1 MKMIGGD
8 VLKNL
13 EKVLESNFV
22 LYVVYIIAFLNI
34 IGYLA
39 ISNFA
44 AVAIFLGISYI
55 TSLFTKSVSLS
66 LLVSLFVTN
75 FLVGAGFIIKL
86 KFREGMENKENHEDE
101 AEPENSSNHN
111 KDKTED
117 GIDCSPCID
126 DPSGVGCS
134 SELKAKC
141 LLEGDDLTE
150 GTTNDDK
157 ENITAKS
164 SPATVDP
171 ESLKNIEGLM
181 TRAEGLM
188 NKIEK
193 SGFKNMIG
201 SLQNIMK

>member
-13 EKVLESNFV
+13 EKVFESNLV
-22 LYVVYIIAFLNI
+22 LYVLYIIAFLNI

-86 KFREGMENKENHEDE
+86 KFREGMDN
-101 AEPENSSNHN
+101 NHN
-111 KDKTED
+111 NENNEEHDSESENASKED
-117 GIDCSPCID
+117 DECTPCFET
-126 DPSGVGCS
+126 PMGKGCKGD
-134 SELKAKC
+134 LKARC
-141 LLEGDDLTE
+141 LTDSEDLT
-150 GTTNDDK
+150 GDIKTDDK
-157 ENITAKS
+157 EDLNAKS
-164 SPATVDP
+164 TPAAVDS
-171 ESLKNIEGLM
+171 ESLKSIEGLM

-193 SGFKNMIG
+193 SGFKNMIEG
-201 SLQNIMK
+201 LQGMMK

>member
-13 EKVLESNFV
+13 EKVFESNLV
-22 LYVVYIIAFLNI
+22 LYVLYIIAFLNI

-75 FLVGAGFIIKL
+75 FLVGAGFIIRL
-86 KFREGMENKENHEDE
+86 KFREGMNNNENNEEDDS
-101 AEPENSSNHN
+101 EPENAS
-111 KDKTED
+111 KDDDECK
-117 GIDCSPCID
+117 PCFETPI
-126 DPSGVGCS
+126 GKGCQGD
-134 SELKAKC
+134 LKARC
-141 LLEGDDLTE
+141 LTDSEDLTE
-150 GTTNDDK
+150 DIKTDDK
-157 ENITAKS
+157 EDLNAKS
-164 SPATVDP
+164 TPAAVNA

-201 SLQNIMK
+201 GLQSMMK

>member
-1 MKMIGGD
+1 MIGGD

-13 EKVLESNFV
+13 EKVFESNLV
-22 LYVVYIIAFLNI
+22 LYVLYIIAFLNI

-75 FLVGAGFIIKL
+75 FLVGAGFIIRL
-86 KFREGMENKENHEDE
+86 KFREGMDNKEEDDS
-101 AEPENSSNHN
+101 EPENDS
-111 KDKTED
+111 KDDDECK
-117 GIDCSPCID
+117 PCFETPI
-126 DPSGVGCS
+126 GKGCQGD
-134 SELKAKC
+134 LKATC
-141 LLEGDDLTE
+141 LTDSEDLT
-150 GTTNDDK
+150 GDIKTDDK
-157 ENITAKS
+157 QDLNGKS
-164 SPATVDP
+164 SPATVDKD
-171 ESLKNIEGLM
+171 SLKDIEGLM

-201 SLQNIMK
+201 GLQSMMK